1 MGAVLRAEQVTRRFK
16 GEARPAVDEVSLSV
30 SSGECVGVVGESGSG
45 KSTLALMLMG
55 LVAPDSGRVML
66 DGRDISHLRGRERRA
81 VGSRIQMVFQDHADS
96 FDPFSTL
103 GGSAV
108 EFGRLAGLGRAEAR
122 DKAQALFE
130 RVGLDERLFD
140 ARPAQAS
147 GGQRQR
153 AAIARALMRDPE
165 FLLCDEITSALDVSV
180 QSEVLKV
187 LADVRGERGV
197 VFVTHDL
204 SLVER
209 TCDRVVVM
217 CRGRIVEE
225 GTPHD
230 VVSHPQHPYTQLLV
244 SSVLPLPVP
253 QRGKGRR

>member
-1 MGAVLRAEQVTRRFK
+1 MGTALYAEQVTRRFE
-16 GEARPAVDEVSLSV
+16 GEARPAVDAVSLSV

-45 KSTLALMLMG
+45 KSTLVHMLMG
-55 LVAPDSGRVML
+55 LTVPDSGRVLL
-66 DGRDISHLRGRERRA
+66 DGRDISHLRGRDRRA
-81 VGSRIQMVFQDHADS
+81 IGSRIQMVFQDHADS

-103 GGSAV
+103 GGAAV

-130 RVGLDERLFD
+130 RVGLDERLFA

-180 QSEVLKV
+180 QAEVIKV
-187 LADVRGERGV
+187 LADVRGDRGI

-217 CRGRIVEE
+217 RQGRIVEE

-244 SSVLPLPVP
+244 SSVLPLSAPR
-253 QRGKGRR
+253 RGEGRR